1 MQEDPLKY
9 PHISVAE
16 SVVKSYFKDPLA
28 MLDNFHAHDYSG
40 ADWLHA
46 DNAEMMGGKNAT
58 LRYFKGLQLSS
69 N

>member
-16 SVVKSYFKDPLA
+16 SIAKSYFKDPVT

-40 ADWLHA
+40 AD
-46 DNAEMMGGKNAT
+46 NAEMGGTNAT
-58 LRYFKGLQLSS
+58 FRYFEGLQLSS